1 MWNNPPLNILF
12 ENKFTINDT
21 ILNESHNRCARAGLP
36 RSAQKPVLMR
46 DQNYLPSTLIAVK
59 KYADLLFVDT
69 RGNIS
74 NSNYIFMFSD
84 HDGYILNIHA
94 NQDVFVNVL
103 NPYELSVGACLKEE
117 SFGTNAISLA
127 VYHKESIVLK
137 GQQHYCNLFHDWS
150 CVATPVLSINNE
162 LIGCVGI
169 FCDMSTDV
177 GDRLALTCFLAKIL
191 ANFCI
196 DNATTSSMIPLSDTQ
211 KTLQAICPTYRETNL
226 SSRQKEVLIFFSE
239 GLSYKEIAQHL
250 GLTSHK
256 TVEAHLDAIRE
267 KFSVSTRRECI
278 KKAMKLG
285 LLDT

>member
-94 NQDVFVNVL
+94 NQDVFVVTDQSRPSIYLRCSKSERNG
-103 NPYELSVGACLKEE
+103 LSE
-117 SFGTNAISLA
+117 
-127 VYHKESIVLK
+127 
-137 GQQHYCNLFHDWS
+137 
-150 CVATPVLSINNE
+150 
-162 LIGCVGI
+162 
-169 FCDMSTDV
+169 
-177 GDRLALTCFLAKIL
+177 
-191 ANFCI
+191 NFCF
-196 DNATTSSMIPLSDTQ
+196 Q
-211 KTLQAICPTYRETNL
+211 TLGVNSITLLAGCWPTRCNT
-226 SSRQKEVLIFFSE
+226 
-239 GLSYKEIAQHL
+239 
-250 GLTSHK
+250 
-256 TVEAHLDAIRE
+256 
-267 KFSVSTRRECI
+267 STR
-278 KKAMKLG
+278 
-285 LLDT
+285 